1 MKVED
6 CNKMYVICAL
16 HVQGK
21 ECEAIICMYI
31 DIYITSSDE
40 RKKGMTCGCKIWLA
54 GVWRTKSGKGF

>member
-21 ECEAIICMYI
+21 ECVAIIFMYI
-31 DIYITSSDE
+31 YIYIYITSSDE
-40 RKKGMTCGCKIWLA
+40 RKKGVTCGCKTWLA
-54 GVWRTKSGKGF
+54 GV

>member
-54 GVWRTKSGKGF
+54 GV